1 MPRFTGLPVGR
12 SHNVVIAEASQHI
25 VAVGAAPRDGP
36 CRAGLIFIDVSDVNN
51 PTQTGC
57 AGQDGYVHESVS
69 RSLCVREREEGGREG
84 EEKQLKGGRV
94 LVRSVSSTT
103 APTKNTKVG
112 KYATG
117 TMRSVLSK

>member
-1 MPRFTGLPVGR
+1 MDMFT
-12 SHNVVIAEASQHI
+12 SQYLDPF
-25 VAVGAAPRDGP
+25 VCEGERG
-36 CRAGLIFIDVSDVNN
+36 G
-51 PTQTGC
+51 
-57 AGQDGYVHESVS
+57 
-69 RSLCVREREEGGREG
+69 REREEGGREG